1 MQTCVEY
8 YEHCWILLEDIQ
20 VFASL
25 VRDQFHLWWQPV
37 TSVHLSNPWLATTQP
52 NSLCWCVMLVALSLE
67 KCGWWQNLTQVAIFL
82 AHLPNKTFFGYNFST
97 HKWGV
102 ATRVAHD
109 WIGYLI
115 LVMTISQSAMGLSK
129 LAGLRDGRALVMNN
143 LSYSTSLGVK
153 RYGKNTGVFSD
164 FFFWNSGLFPWSTVR
179 SYLQISWNIGQ
190 GDYGTISCECCLS
203 LRVLGLVH
211 WIQDL
216 CGLTHSC
223 SHSLCGFH
231 TSETIRW
238 NSAHRSWDQSLSQ

>member
-164 FFFWNSGLFPWSTVR
+164 IFFFEILVYFHDPLWGAIFKFHGTLGKVIMVLSAVNVVLACVFWGWSTGYKIFVA
-179 SYLQISWNIGQ
+179 L
-190 GDYGTISCECCLS
+190 
-203 LRVLGLVH
+203 
-211 WIQDL
+211 
-216 CGLTHSC
+216 LTVAVTAFAAFTPAKQSD
-223 SHSLCGFH
+223 
-231 TSETIRW
+231 ETQPIV
-238 NSAHRSWDQSLSQ
+238 AETKA